1 MLKLEPVVL
10 SGPHVRL
17 EPVEHSHVAGLF
29 EAARPPEIW
38 RWMPIGLDSEALI
51 AELVAQ
57 ARAQAAAGLGLSFT
71 TRATGENRVVGSTSY
86 LNVSP
91 EHDRLEIGYTWIT
104 PAWQRTVVNTEAKL
118 LMLRHAFTTLGCER
132 VELKT
137 DAMNERSRRAIAR
150 IGATEEGTLRHHMRR
165 QDGSY
170 RDSVYFSILRDEW
183 PEVERRLTARLAG

>member
-10 SGPHVRL
+10 SGTHVRL
-17 EPVEHSHVAGLF
+17 EPVEPAHVAGLL

-38 RWMPIGLDSEALI
+38 RWMPFALDSEALI
-51 AELVAQ
+51 AGLVAH
-57 ARAQAAAGLGLSFT
+57 AQATAASGLGLSFT
-71 TRATGENRVVGSTSY
+71 TLSVSEDRVVGSTSY

-91 EHDRLEIGYTWIT
+91 ENDRLEIGFTWIT
-104 PAWQRTVVNTEAKL
+104 PTWQRTVVNTEAKL
-118 LMLRHAFTTLGCER
+118 LMLRHAFGTLGCER

-137 DAMNERSRRAIAR
+137 DALNERSRRAIAR

-170 RDSVYFSILRDEW
+170 RDSVYFSILRDDW
-183 PEVERRLTARLAG
+183 PDIERQLTARLEG